1 MSNRITGKEYA
12 LKDIF
17 SQQFDYHIPP
27 YQRPYAWTEEECETL
42 FDDLYDFFLTEKTDN
57 YFLGSIVLK
66 KVEDKPLADVIDGQQ
81 RLTTLT
87 ILLAAIA
94 SCLTGK
100 MRNACEDYLREPG
113 NPLTGLKPEPRL
125 HLREKES
132 SFFES
137 YIQNVNLDSLI
148 ALDPEALET
157 EAKKHIRANCE
168 VFLKRIN
175 AKFNNDETQVQ
186 PFCTFLLTRCFL
198 VSVSAPSQQSAFRVF
213 SVMNNRGLDLLP
225 IDIIKADVI
234 GEIPADDQQSYTE
247 KWEDLEVQTSRDGFN
262 EVFTHTRMIFAKAKS
277 KKNLLDEFREYVLT
291 KLSPQE
297 LIDDYLTPYAE
308 AYIILKN
315 KKYVAVKNAE
325 SVNGFLLWLNKIDNS
340 DWMPSAIRF
349 FAEHSNDPD
358 YILWFVRKL
367 ERLASYLHITAK
379 DVNRRIERYALL
391 LDEMNKN
398 PDSSLDDPITSIELT
413 NSEKEEFVKVLC
425 GDVYRMTGKRRNYVI
440 LRLNEFVSD
449 GTPINY
455 SPALLTIEHVLPQT
469 VDPKS
474 EWAMIWSDP
483 AKRELWVHKLANLV
497 PLTRPKNSEA
507 QNFDFDKKKDVYFTG
522 KKGTTAYPL
531 TTQVVHETTWDEQ
544 TVIKRQ
550 QALIQVFTDAWDL
563 KYISQGTVDHTDNGD
578 VIYHIMLRGSNA
590 SGYANNDHFI
600 IFKGSKIAADTVPSF
615 AQYYPNAF
623 DLRNKLISDGII
635 VNDIFT
641 ADYDFDSLSLAA
653 SVIVGRT
660 ANGYR
665 EWKDGIGLSYS
676 ENLKK

>member
-66 KVEDKPLADVIDGQQ
+66 KEEDKPSADVIDGQQ

-87 ILLAAIA
+87 ILLSAIA
-94 SCLTGK
+94 SRLTGNT
-100 MRNACEDYLREPG
+100 RVTCEKYLREPG
-113 NPLTGLKPEPRL
+113 DPLIGLKPEPRL
-125 HLREKES
+125 HLREKERA
-132 SFFES
+132 FFET
-137 YIQNVNLDSLI
+137 YVQNVDLDTLI
-148 ALDPEALET
+148 ALDPEKLET
-157 EAKKHIRANCE
+157 EAKRHIRANCE
-168 VFLKRIN
+168 VFLRRIKD
-175 AKFNNDETQVQ
+175 KFNNDETKVQ

-247 KWEDLEVQTSRDGFN
+247 KWEDLEVQTTRDGFN

-277 KKNLLDEFREYVLT
+277 KKNLLDEFRDYVLV
-291 KLSPQE
+291 KLKPQE

-308 AYIILKN
+308 AYNILKN
-315 KKYVAVKNAE
+315 RKYVAAKNAE
-325 SVNGFLLWLNKIDNS
+325 AVNGYLLWLNKIDNS

-349 FAEHSNDPD
+349 FAEHSNDHD
-358 YILWFVRKL
+358 YILWFVKKL

-391 LDEMNKN
+391 LEEMEKH

-413 NSEKEEFVKVLC
+413 NSEKEEFVKVLS

-474 EWAMIWSDP
+474 EWATVWSDP
-483 AKRELWVHKLANLV
+483 SKREMWVHKIANLV

-507 QNFDFDKKKDVYFTG
+507 QNFDFDKKKNVYFTG

-550 QALIQVFTDAWDL
+550 QALLKVFTDEWNL
-563 KYISQGTVDHTDNGD
+563 KYISQGTVDHTDDGA
-578 VIYHIMLRGSNA
+578 VIYHITLRGSKA
-590 SGYANNDHFI
+590 SGYASNDHFI
-600 IFKGSKIAADTVPSF
+600 VFKGSRIAADTVPSF
-615 AQYYPNAF
+615 AQYYPNAY
-623 DLRNKLISDGII
+623 DLRNQLISDGVI
-635 VNDIFT
+635 VNDLFT
-641 ADYDFDSLSLAA
+641 TDYDFDSLSLAA
-653 SVIVGRT
+653 SVVVGRT

-665 EWKDGIGLSYS
+665 EWKDGSGLSYS

>member
-12 LKDIF
+12 LSDIF
-17 SQQFDYHIPP
+17 SKQFDYHIPP

-42 FDDLYDFFLTEKTDN
+42 FDDLYDFSLTEKTDN

-66 KVEDKPLADVIDGQQ
+66 KEEDKPTADVIDGQQ

-87 ILLAAIA
+87 ILLSAIA

-100 MRNACEDYLREPG
+100 MRTACEDYLREPG
-113 NPLTGLKPEPRL
+113 NPLTGLKPKPRL
-125 HLREKES
+125 HLREKER
-132 SFFES
+132 SFFET
-137 YIQNVNLDSLI
+137 YIQNVNLDALI
-148 ALDPEALET
+148 LLNPETLET
-157 EAKKHIRANCE
+157 EAKRHIRANCE
-168 VFLKRIN
+168 VFLKRIKE
-175 AKFNNDETQVQ
+175 KFNADESKIQ

-234 GEIPADDQQSYTE
+234 GEIPADEQQAYTE
-247 KWEDLEVQTSRDGFN
+247 KWEDLEVQTTRDGFN
-262 EVFTHTRMIFAKAKS
+262 EVFTHTRMIFSKAKS
-277 KKNLLDEFREYVLT
+277 KKNLLDEFREFVLI
-291 KLSPQE
+291 KLKPKE

-308 AYIILKN
+308 AYNILKN
-315 KKYVAVKNAE
+315 RKYVSTKNAE
-325 SVNGFLLWLNKIDNS
+325 AVNGFLLWLNKIDNS

-349 FAEHSNDPD
+349 FAEHGNDSD
-358 YILWFVRKL
+358 YILWFVKKL

-391 LDEMNKN
+391 LDEMENN
-398 PDSSLDDPITSIELT
+398 PDSSLTDPLVSIELT
-413 NSEKEEFVKVLC
+413 NSEKEELVRILC

-474 EWAMIWSDP
+474 EWATVWSDP
-483 AKRELWVHKLANLV
+483 TKREMWVHKIANLV

-507 QNFDFDKKKDVYFTG
+507 QNFDFDKKKNVYFTG

-531 TTQVVHETTWDEQ
+531 TTQVVHEDAWDEQ

-550 QALIQVFTDAWDL
+550 QALIKFFTDAWEL
-563 KYISQGTVDHTDNGD
+563 KYDSHGSVEMTDDGAI
-578 VIYHIMLRGSNA
+578 IYHVTLRGSNA
-590 SGYANNDHFI
+590 TGYAKADHFI
-600 IFKGSKIAADTVPSF
+600 VTKGSRIAADTVPSF
-615 AQYYPNAF
+615 AQYYPNAY
-623 DLRNKLISDGII
+623 DLRDQLISSGVI
-635 VNDIFT
+635 VNYQFT
-641 ADYDFDSLSLAA
+641 SDYDFDSLSLAA
-653 SVIVGRT
+653 SVVIGRT
-660 ANGYR
+660 ANGYTV
-665 EWKDGIGLSYS
+665 WKDGSGLSFN
-676 ENLKK
+676 ENQKK

>member
-66 KVEDKPLADVIDGQQ
+66 KEEDKPSADVIDGQQ

-87 ILLAAIA
+87 IMLSAIA
-94 SCLTGK
+94 SRLTGNT
-100 MRNACEDYLREPG
+100 RVTCEKYLREPG
-113 NPLTGLKPEPRL
+113 DPLIGLKPEPRL
-125 HLREKES
+125 HLREKERA
-132 SFFES
+132 FFET
-137 YIQNVNLDSLI
+137 YVQNVDLDTLV
-148 ALDPEALET
+148 ALDPEKLET
-157 EAKKHIRANCE
+157 EAKRHIRANCE
-168 VFLKRIN
+168 VFLRRIKD
-175 AKFNNDETQVQ
+175 KFNNDETKVQ

-234 GEIPADDQQSYTE
+234 GEIPAEDQQSYTE
-247 KWEDLEVQTSRDGFN
+247 KWEDLEVQTTRDGFN

-277 KKNLLDEFREYVLT
+277 KKNLLDEFRDYVLV
-291 KLSPQE
+291 KLKPQE

-308 AYIILKN
+308 AYNILKN
-315 KKYVAVKNAE
+315 RKYVAAKNAE
-325 SVNGFLLWLNKIDNS
+325 AVNGYLLWLNKIDNS

-349 FAEHSNDPD
+349 FAEHSNDYD
-358 YILWFVRKL
+358 YILWFVKKL

-391 LDEMNKN
+391 LEEMEKN

-413 NSEKEEFVKVLC
+413 NSEKEEFVKVLS

-474 EWAMIWSDP
+474 EWATVWSDP
-483 AKRELWVHKLANLV
+483 SKREMWVHKIANLV

-507 QNFDFDKKKDVYFTG
+507 QNFDFDKKKNVYFTG

-531 TTQVVHETTWDEQ
+531 TTQVVHEKTWDEQ

-550 QALIQVFTDAWDL
+550 QALIKVFTDEWDL
-563 KYISQGTVDHTDNGD
+563 KYIYQGTVDLTDDGA
-578 VIYHIMLRGSNA
+578 VIYHVTLRGSNA
-590 SGYANNDHFI
+590 SGYASNEHFI
-600 IFKGSKIAADTVPSF
+600 VFKGSKIAADTVPSF
-615 AQYYPNAF
+615 AQYYLNAF
-623 DLRNKLISDGII
+623 DLRNQLISDGVI
-635 VNDIFT
+635 VNNLFT

-653 SVIVGRT
+653 SVVIGRS

-665 EWKDGIGLSYS
+665 EWKDSSGLSYS
-676 ENLKK
+676 DNIKK

>member
-12 LKDIF
+12 LTDIF
-17 SQQFDYHIPP
+17 SKQFDYHIPP

-42 FDDLYDFFLTEKTDN
+42 FDDLYDFFMTEKTDN

-66 KVEDKPLADVIDGQQ
+66 KEEDKPPADVIDGQQ

-94 SCLTGK
+94 SCLSGE
-100 MRNACEDYLREPG
+100 MRKAREEYLREPG
-113 NPLTGLKPEPRL
+113 NPLTGLKPKPRL
-125 HLREKES
+125 HLREKERT
-132 SFFES
+132 FFET
-137 YIQNVNLDSLI
+137 YIQNVDLSGLI
-148 ALDPEALET
+148 ALDPESLDT
-157 EAKKHIRANCE
+157 ESKRHIRANCE
-168 VFLKRIN
+168 VFLKRIQ
-175 AKFNNDETQVQ
+175 AKFCNDESKIQ

-198 VSVSAPSQQSAFRVF
+198 VAVSAPSQQSAFRVF

-234 GEIPADDQQSYTE
+234 GEILSDEQQVYTE
-247 KWEDLEVQTSRDGFN
+247 KWEDLEVQTTRDGFN
-262 EVFTHTRMIFAKAKS
+262 EVFAHTRMIFAKAKS
-277 KKNLLDEFREYVLT
+277 KKNLLDEFREQVLA
-291 KLSPQE
+291 KLSPKE

-308 AYIILKN
+308 AYNILKN
-315 KKYVAVKNAE
+315 RKYVATKNAAA
-325 SVNGFLLWLNKIDNS
+325 VNDFLLWLNKIDNS

-349 FAEHSNDPD
+349 FAEHGNDSD
-358 YILWFVRKL
+358 YILWFAKKL

-391 LDEMNKN
+391 LEEMENN
-398 PDSSLDDPITSIELT
+398 PDSSKNDPLVSIELT
-413 NSEKEEFVKVLC
+413 NSEKEEFVKVLS

-474 EWAMIWSDP
+474 EWATVWSDP
-483 AKRELWVHKLANLV
+483 GKREIWVHKIANLV

-507 QNFDFDKKKDVYFTG
+507 QNFDFDKKKNVYFTG

-531 TTQVVHETTWDEQ
+531 TTQVVHETIWDEQ

-550 QALIQVFTDAWDL
+550 QALIKVFTDEWDL
-563 KYISQGTVDHTDNGD
+563 KYDSHGSVETADDGSI
-578 VIYHIMLRGSNA
+578 IYHVTLRGSNA
-590 SGYANNDHFI
+590 IGYAKADHFI
-600 IFKGSKIAADTVPSF
+600 VTKGSRIAADTVPSF

-623 DLRNKLISDGII
+623 DLRNQLIASGII
-635 VNDIFT
+635 VNCLFT
-641 ADYDFDSLSLAA
+641 TDYDFDSLSLAA
-653 SVIVGRT
+653 SVVIGRT
-660 ANGYR
+660 ANGYTV
-665 EWKDGIGLSYS
+665 WKDGSGLSFS
-676 ENLKK
+676 ENIKK

>member
-66 KVEDKPLADVIDGQQ
+66 KEEDKPSADVIDGQQ

-87 ILLAAIA
+87 ILLSAIA
-94 SCLTGK
+94 SRLTGNT
-100 MRNACEDYLREPG
+100 RVTCEKYLREPG
-113 NPLTGLKPEPRL
+113 DPLIGLKPEPRL
-125 HLREKES
+125 HLREKERV
-132 SFFES
+132 FFET
-137 YIQNVNLDSLI
+137 YVQNVDLDTLV
-148 ALDPEALET
+148 ALDPEKLET
-157 EAKKHIRANCE
+157 EAKRHIRANCE
-168 VFLKRIN
+168 VFLRRIKD
-175 AKFNNDETQVQ
+175 KFNNDETKVQ

-234 GEIPADDQQSYTE
+234 GEIPAEDQQSYTE
-247 KWEDLEVQTSRDGFN
+247 KWEDLEVQTTRDGFN

-277 KKNLLDEFREYVLT
+277 KKNLLDEFRDYVLV
-291 KLSPQE
+291 KLKPQE

-308 AYIILKN
+308 AYNILKN
-315 KKYVAVKNAE
+315 RKYVAAKNAE
-325 SVNGFLLWLNKIDNS
+325 AVNGYLLWLNKIDNS

-349 FAEHSNDPD
+349 FAEHSNDYD
-358 YILWFVRKL
+358 YILWFVKKL

-391 LDEMNKN
+391 LEEMEKN

-413 NSEKEEFVKVLC
+413 NSEKEEFVKVLS

-474 EWAMIWSDP
+474 EWATVWSDP
-483 AKRELWVHKLANLV
+483 SKREMWVHKIANLV

-507 QNFDFDKKKDVYFTG
+507 QNFDFDKKKNVYFTG

-550 QALIQVFTDAWDL
+550 QALLKVFTDEWDL
-563 KYISQGTVDHTDNGD
+563 KYISQGTVDHTDDGA
-578 VIYHIMLRGSNA
+578 VIYHITLRGSKA
-590 SGYANNDHFI
+590 SGYASNNHFI
-600 IFKGSKIAADTVPSF
+600 VFKGSRIAADTVPSF
-615 AQYYPNAF
+615 AQYYPNAY
-623 DLRNKLISDGII
+623 DSRNQLISDGVI
-635 VNDIFT
+635 VNDLFT
-641 ADYDFDSLSLAA
+641 TDYDFDSLSLAA
-653 SVIVGRT
+653 SVVVGRT

-665 EWKDGIGLSYS
+665 EWKDGSGLSYS